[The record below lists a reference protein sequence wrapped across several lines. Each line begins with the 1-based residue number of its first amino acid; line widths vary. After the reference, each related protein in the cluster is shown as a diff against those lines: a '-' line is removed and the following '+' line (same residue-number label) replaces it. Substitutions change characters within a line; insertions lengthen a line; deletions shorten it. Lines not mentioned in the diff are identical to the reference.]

1 MSHGTKNMLEMNKS
15 TQKISYVY
23 LIGFNTWTNTK
34 TTVMVRMVVGNNRDN
49 FKEKPGSLFSD
60 HS

>member
-34 TTVMVRMVVGNNRDN
+34 TTVMVQMVVGNNMEN
-49 FKEKPGSLFSD
+49 FK
-60 HS
+60 